1 MSVKFLSDEWAHAL
15 KAELNESEE
24 FRRAAAGQHA
34 TIQQVITGGGADTHY
49 WITIE
54 DGRIDL
60 GVGDVEGED
69 ATITQSYD
77 SAAGL
82 ARGELSPVTAFMT
95 GKLKIAGNMG
105 LILGLQGALAQM
117 PAAMAKIDVEYEVSV
132 PPIEKRDCAFASSRP
147 PPSSIEASAN
157 ARDRPTFTAIP
168 RPRTLPGFAGARKWI
183 SRSAVTWRR
192 PGSIAE
198 RIDSPHA
205 VSARIDNMPP

>member
-1 MSVKFLSDEWAHAL
+1 MSVRFLSDEWAQAL

-24 FRRAAAGQHA
+24 FRRAAAGQRA
-34 TIQQVITGGGADTHY
+34 TIQQVITGGDAAMHY

-54 DGRIDL
+54 DGHIDL

-105 LILGLQGALAQM
+105 LILGLQGALAQL
-117 PAAMAKIDVEYEVSV
+117 PAAMAKIDVEY
-132 PPIEKRDCAFASSRP
+132 
-147 PPSSIEASAN
+147 
-157 ARDRPTFTAIP
+157 
-168 RPRTLPGFAGARKWI
+168 
-183 SRSAVTWRR
+183 
-192 PGSIAE
+192 
-198 RIDSPHA
+198 
-205 VSARIDNMPP
+205 

>member
-1 MSVKFLSDEWAHAL
+1 VRFLSDEWALAL

-34 TIQQVITGGGADTHY
+34 TIQQVITGGDADTHY
-49 WITIE
+49 WIMIE

-105 LILGLQGALAQM
+105 LILGLQGALAQL
-117 PAAMAKIDVEYEVSV
+117 PAAMAKIDVEY
-132 PPIEKRDCAFASSRP
+132 
-147 PPSSIEASAN
+147 
-157 ARDRPTFTAIP
+157 
-168 RPRTLPGFAGARKWI
+168 
-183 SRSAVTWRR
+183 
-192 PGSIAE
+192 
-198 RIDSPHA
+198 
-205 VSARIDNMPP
+205 